1 MRIGI
6 CEDILAH
13 AQTLTEQID
22 AYFMERGYIHEIAV
36 FKDGASLRGAS
47 GVFDLLFID
56 WKLPD
61 TDGLSLAQEMRKR
74 DPAPTVI
81 FISAYKEYVFDSFEA
96 APFRYLVKP
105 ITDEV
110 MRKTLDSFLEYFDR
124 DYTVMIPTMEKQE
137 FLRLRSIVYIE
148 SDKKHSI
155 VRFNAPESMECKY
168 YESTLSLAE
177 FSEIIRSPRF
187 FRTHKSYLVNMD
199 FIKDINASAITLT
212 VGEHVALSRRN
223 KTAFERAYNEYLK
236 KSF

>member
-96 APFRYLVKP
+96 APFRYLLKP
-105 ITDEV
+105 VSDEV
-110 MRKTLDSFLEYFDR
+110 IVKTLDSFLEFFDR
-124 DYTVMIPTMEKQE
+124 DCTIAIPTPEKQH
-137 FLRLRSIVYIE
+137 FLRLRDIIYIE
-148 SDKKHSI
+148 SDKKHAI
-155 VRFNAPESMECKY
+155 VRFNAPETAAY
-168 YESTLSLAE
+168 NFYESTKSLAE
-177 FSEIIRSPRF
+177 LSEVIRNPRF

-199 FIKDINASAITLT
+199 YIKNVEANVITLN
-212 VGEHVALSRRN
+212 VGEQVALSRRN
-223 KTAFERAYNEYLK
+223 KAAFERAYNEYLR